1 MNEAYNCLKKPILRA
16 NYLLTLNG
24 RALEENENIRLGNL
38 YHETC
43 FLFCEPGYLNLSPPY
58 CNSAIFHIFLSIA
71 DGNFLAEIVELN
83 EEILVAESRT
93 DVAGLAKN
101 VRDTLQEYYNAVE
114 IAFDESKD
122 IEEARRITSHMQYYE
137 NLKRQ
142 LVKRETELGIVH

>member
-1 MNEAYNCLKKPILRA
+1 M
-16 NYLLTLNG
+16 LNG
-24 RALEENENIRLGNL
+24 RPLEENENIRLGNL
-38 YHETC
+38 ETC
-43 FLFCEPGYLNLSPPY
+43 ILFCEPGYLNLPLY
-58 CNSAIFHIFLSIA
+58 YNYAIFYFFFSIA

-83 EEILVAESRT
+83 EEILDAESRT

-114 IAFDESKD
+114 IAFDEAKD

-142 LVKRETELGIVH
+142 LVKRETDLGIVH

>member
-1 MNEAYNCLKKPILRA
+1 MKHASCFV
-16 NYLLTLNG
+16 
-24 RALEENENIRLGNL
+24 NL
-38 YHETC
+38 DIK
-43 FLFCEPGYLNLSPPY
+43 Y

>member
-1 MNEAYNCLKKPILRA
+1 MKHAFCSVNWIFTPLLILQLCYFP
-16 NYLLTLNG
+16 YLLL
-24 RALEENENIRLGNL
+24 
-38 YHETC
+38 
-43 FLFCEPGYLNLSPPY
+43 
-58 CNSAIFHIFLSIA
+58 IA

-83 EEILVAESRT
+83 EEILDAESRT

-114 IAFDESKD
+114 IAFDEAKD

-142 LVKRETELGIVH
+142 LVKRETDLGIVH

>member
-1 MNEAYNCLKKPILRA
+1 M
-16 NYLLTLNG
+16 
-24 RALEENENIRLGNL
+24 
-38 YHETC
+38 
-43 FLFCEPGYLNLSPPY
+43 
-58 CNSAIFHIFLSIA
+58 
-71 DGNFLAEIVELN
+71 AEIVELN